1 MKMILKSD
9 IYPAALARPRKS
21 GFVEQFLD
29 QSQARGEFVISADQ
43 LARAGLM
50 THLAVRRQFEHL
62 SKRAQHLPGRPSAY
76 LIVPPEHRARG
87 APPVA
92 AWLDAYFRLRGQSY
106 YVGLLSAANLHG
118 SSSQA
123 VQVTQ
128 VLTTKPTR
136 SMDVGRLHLDFYVK
150 THLRQTPLSALAG
163 MPAPLAVS
171 SPEATA
177 LDLIG
182 FSHRIGGIRRATEVI
197 ADLKGV
203 MSVVGLRTALRAE
216 TQISV
221 KQRLGY
227 VLSILGLD
235 RMAEEARRSLP
246 KRLAVALLQT
256 RTPVAHSAS
265 DVHQPWMVLDNV
277 GLGTART

>member
-1 MKMILKSD
+1 
-9 IYPAALARPRKS
+9 
-21 GFVEQFLD
+21 VERFLD
-29 QSQARGEFVISADQ
+29 QSQARGDFIISVDQ
-43 LARAGLM
+43 LARTGQM
-50 THLAVRRQFEHL
+50 THLAVRRQLEHL
-62 SKRAQHLPGRPSAY
+62 SQRVQHLPGRPSAY

-87 APPVA
+87 APPLA
-92 AWLDAYFRLRGQSY
+92 AWLDAYFRLRGQPY
-106 YVGLLSAANLHG
+106 YVGLLSAAALHG

-123 VQVTQ
+123 LQVTQ

-136 SMDVGRLHLDFYVK
+136 PMDMGRLHVDFYVK

-177 LDLIG
+177 LDLIA
-182 FSHRIGGIRRATEVI
+182 FSHRIGGVRRATEVI
-197 ADLKGV
+197 AELKGV

-227 VLSILGLD
+227 VFSILGLE

-256 RTPVAHSAS
+256 QTPVAHRAS

-277 GLGTART
+277 GLGTERT